1 MPPTPWIPP
10 AALPPPVLPPS
21 LHLADL
27 GNANSVP
34 TIVTADPSPR
44 AVEASTPT
52 IVVTEPSR
60 PIEVPESLPTSHPVT
75 QPFCA
80 ANTLAEKENVPPH
93 ATTTTST
100 PIKITVSNPI
110 SLLALAAAGVKIPP
124 LPPNEGSVLSD
135 EAAAHSNIPKV
146 KVVKAGT
153 CKIVKMRPSPTKN
166 GRNLCALRW
175 LKQLKVVGTTE
186 EFCAYYGNLTPEQ
199 RKGYEE
205 EAAALVATDTWTK
218 AVSEGRLY

>member
-1 MPPTPWIPP
+1 MYRMRY
-10 AALPPPVLPPS
+10 
-21 LHLADL
+21 
-27 GNANSVP
+27 GVP
-34 TIVTADPSPR
+34 FGIGG
-44 AVEASTPT
+44 
-52 IVVTEPSR
+52 I
-60 PIEVPESLPTSHPVT
+60 
-75 QPFCA
+75 
-80 ANTLAEKENVPPH
+80 
-93 ATTTTST
+93 

-124 LPPNEGSVLSD
+124 LPSNCNPTVSPNEGSVLSD
-135 EAAAHSNIPKV
+135 KAAANSNVPKV

-199 RKGYEE
+199 RKGYDE

-218 AVSEGRLY
+218 TVSEGRLY